1 MDYQNN
7 YPLPLISDIIGTKK
21 IFTKSDLRW
30 GYNNI
35 QIKEENEWKTA
46 FITLEG
52 LFEPIVMFFGLTN
65 SPVAF

>member
-21 IFTKSDLRW
+21 IFTKLDLRW
-30 GYNNI
+30 RYNNI
-35 QIKEENEWKTA
+35 QIKKGDEWKTA

-52 LFEPIVMFFGLTN
+52 LFEPIVMFF
-65 SPVAF
+65 